1 MTALI
6 EKVGIAI
13 PVVIV
18 LFFYT
23 LAAVCAVRELL
34 YGRSSQGSIAW
45 LLSLFFFP
53 YLTVFLYLAFGWK
66 RFDDYVRVRRRTGG
80 RLPKSGSDEP
90 GSDLRI
96 IHRADR
102 ASDTWTLLANISHL
116 PFLDGNEVEVLID
129 GQATYDSI
137 FEGIRAAETYVL
149 LQFYIIRDDRVG
161 RELARLLMEKARAG
175 LTVLLVY
182 DDIGSAGLPRRY
194 LSKLE
199 EAGVLVCGFNR
210 SRPMFSLL
218 RPFRINFRNHRK
230 VVIADGRQAW
240 IGGLNIGNEYLG
252 DTPAFKHWRDTHV
265 RVSGPAALAAQISYA
280 EDWRWATGETLP
292 VTWPDPIPHA
302 DGEPVLIMPSG
313 PADTI
318 ETSAIAFTEA
328 IGQARK
334 RLWIVSPYFVPG
346 DDIQTALA
354 AAVLRGVDVRLLVPY
369 RPDNWFV
376 GLASDCFAETMAAQ
390 GVQAYFYK
398 AGFLHQKVVLVD
410 DRLASI
416 GTVNFDNR
424 SFHINFEITLWLTAP
439 GSIAFIQRMLEND
452 FSHSVNLQP
461 ADFQTRPR
469 WRRLASRFAR
479 LFAPLL

>member
-1 MTALI
+1 MTDLI
-6 EKVGIAI
+6 EKVGIVI
-13 PVVIV
+13 PVIV
-18 LFFYT
+18 VLLFYT
-23 LAAVCAVRELL
+23 LASVCAVREVL

-53 YLTVFLYLAFGWK
+53 YVTALLYLAFGWK
-66 RFDDYVRVRRRTGG
+66 RLDDYVKFRRR
-80 RLPKSGSDEP
+80 SGTRFPTTASEGS
-90 GSDLRI
+90 GSDLRV
-96 IHRADR
+96 IHRADEP
-102 ASDTWTLLANISHL
+102 SDTWPLLANISHL

-149 LQFYIIRDDRVG
+149 LQFYIIRDDGVG

-175 LTVLLVY
+175 LTVLLLY

-194 LSKLE
+194 LRDLE
-199 EAGVLVCGFNR
+199 AAGVHVSGFNR

-230 VVIADGRQAW
+230 VVIADGRRAW

-252 DTPAFKHWRDTHV
+252 NTPDFRHWRDTHV

-280 EDWRWATGETLP
+280 EDWRWATGMPLP
-292 VTWPDPIPHA
+292 LTWPEPVPHA
-302 DGEPVLIMPSG
+302 GGEPVLVMPSG

-328 IGQARK
+328 IGHARK

-346 DDIQTALA
+346 EDIQTALA
-354 AAVLRGVDVRLLVPY
+354 AAVLRGVDVRLLLPY
-369 RPDNWFV
+369 RSDNRFV
-376 GLASDCFAETMAAQ
+376 GLANECFAELMAEQ
-390 GVQAYFYK
+390 GVRTYFYK
-398 AGFLHQKVVLVD
+398 AGFLHEKVVVVD

-439 GSIAFIQRMLEND
+439 GSISFVQQMLEND
-452 FSHSVNLQP
+452 FSHSVCLRP
-461 ADFQTRPR
+461 ADYANRPH